1 MGFMLMFLPIT
12 RVQYVFNQKEL
23 NLLQIV
29 WLELLK
35 DYDMSVLYHHDK
47 VNVVVDALSHMT
59 MGSVSHIYKHE
70 KDLSREVQR
79 FSRGAKMKNSPD
91 GGSIVHHNS
100 ESSLVVGVKS
110 KQHLYFALME
120 FKRIEFSASLM
131 YQGGMVY

>member
-1 MGFMLMFLPIT
+1 
-12 RVQYVFNQKEL
+12 
-23 NLLQIV
+23 
-29 WLELLK
+29 
-35 DYDMSVLYHHDK
+35 MSVLYHPEK
-47 VNVVVDALSHMT
+47 ANVFVDAPSCMT
-59 MGSVSHIYKHE
+59 MFSVSHLDEDK
-70 KDLSREVQR
+70 KDLARVVHRLDRMGVRLES
-79 FSRGAKMKNSPD
+79 SPD